1 MNKSDLENLYKTDFM
16 KWYETQTDVSTVDE
30 AQYGR
35 ETEMVRFSVN
45 SHIRAWLLEALV
57 RMERM
62 ENIDCFTVTVPE
74 RLPFADRETF
84 CAHQNREGV
93 QITFHKNWGGE

>member
-35 ETEMVRFSVN
+35 
-45 SHIRAWLLEALV
+45 
-57 RMERM
+57 
-62 ENIDCFTVTVPE
+62 
-74 RLPFADRETF
+74 
-84 CAHQNREGV
+84 
-93 QITFHKNWGGE
+93 